1 MPGKHLNK
9 VGFLKEKFHSEP
21 IRFSTIPFSLDV
33 YGWMKNNL
41 LLGFLFNVCRRIKN
55 PALGAGLAG
64 MV

>member
-1 MPGKHLNK
+1 MPGSTKTK
-9 VGFLKEKFHSEP
+9 SVFLKKKFHSEP

-41 LLGFLFNVCRRIKN
+41 LLGFLFTVCRRIKN
-55 PALGAGLAG
+55 PALGAGWAG